1 MSKEANG
8 KDFKSYKGV
17 IHLKHTGT
25 ELITD
30 VISLSEEGNF
40 VTVKNPCYLQS
51 MATESGKS
59 QMALVPFLM
68 TTKEDSVH
76 LPLGDILFIS
86 ECRQDVAEQHTQM
99 FSSVIL
105 PQTGSKSKIIM

>member
-1 MSKEANG
+1 MSEPNG

-30 VISLSEEGNF
+30 VMAISEEGNY
-40 VTVKNPCYLQS
+40 VTLKNPCYLQS
-51 MATESGKS
+51 MATEDGKS

-76 LPLGDILFIS
+76 IPLGDCLFIS

-105 PQTGSKSKIIM
+105 PKTGGSKIIL